1 MIITGSTK
9 IKDAFEE
16 HPELKELMV
25 GLSPKFE
32 RLNNDFIYKTVSKF
46 ATFNDVAKIG
56 KISICEILHKLNEE
70 LGTEEELLKVFPD
83 CIKEINGIKK
93 VPENDNIPNFTQII
107 EFDTSERSDFFFPEI
122 MQKLTELNSSSALKV
137 ISKFDPVPLKK
148 MIEAVHYSQI
158 TKEINEE
165 LFEIYIYRSKNNVE
179 VKEAI
184 KSDKVSVVLQS
195 ATPIAYPII
204 LKMLE
209 SEKLMEKIEIEEL
222 KVWRETEKHL
232 SWIVSGKADISFSA
246 LMSSAKIFNTKK
258 IVMPAIVV
266 WDNFKLLTKGY
277 EAKNFSDVKGH
288 EIYTPL
294 FKGAPPFVLTK
305 YLIRLEGNNPDD
317 FNFKFG
323 KPFGRPDEIKD
334 SLVSGESDTVILRE
348 PEASFAL
355 FEGGEDTHVSI
366 EYGEAW
372 SKHHPELKEL
382 PNAGLLFKGEFVE
395 KHPEIAA
402 LFMDEL
408 EFATNWVNGNI
419 KEAAEMSAEKM
430 GVSVEEAEFFIKRAT
445 LKYVKST
452 DVEPKLKAYLQLLKD
467 EKILE
472 NQDVERTMGMF
483 KIKTNE
489 LRIKTNL

>member
-1 MIITGSTK
+1 MVITGNTK

-16 HPELKELMV
+16 HPELKELMIE
-25 GLSPKFE
+25 LSPKFE
-32 RLNNDFIYKTVSKF
+32 RLNNDFIYKTVTKF

-56 KISICEILHKLNEE
+56 KVSICEILHKLNERI
-70 LGTEEELLKVFPD
+70 GTEEELLKVFPD
-83 CIKEINGIKK
+83 CIKEIDGLKEVAIK
-93 VPENDNIPNFTQII
+93 ENIPNFSKII
-107 EFDTSERSDFFFPEI
+107 DFDTTERNDFFFPEI
-122 MQKLTELNSSSALKV
+122 MQKLTELDATSALKV
-137 ISKFDPVPLKK
+137 ISRFDPVPLKK

-158 TKEINEE
+158 TKELDEE
-165 LFEIYIYRSKNNVE
+165 LFEIYIYRSKNKEE
-179 VKEAI
+179 VKEI
-184 KSDKVSVVLQS
+184 FTTDKVHVVLQS

-209 SEKLMEKIEIEEL
+209 SEKLMKEIEIDEL

-266 WDNFKLLTKGY
+266 WDNFKLLTRGY
-277 EAKNFSDVKGH
+277 KAKNFSDVKGH

-305 YLIRLEGNNPDD
+305 YLMKLEGSNPDE

-323 KPFGRPDEIKD
+323 KPFGRPDEIKE
-334 SLVSGESDTVILRE
+334 SLVSGESDTAILRE

-382 PNAGLLFKGEFVE
+382 PNAGLLFKDEFVE
-395 KHPEIAA
+395 QHPEIAA
-402 LFMDEL
+402 LFMEEL
-408 EFATNWVNGNI
+408 EIATNWVNKNT
-419 KEAAEMSAEKM
+419 KEAAEISAEKM

-452 DVEPKLKAYLQLLKD
+452 EVKNKLKAYLQLLKD

-472 NQDVERTMGMF
+472 NQDVERTMGLF
-483 KIKTNE
+483 EI
-489 LRIKTNL
+489 